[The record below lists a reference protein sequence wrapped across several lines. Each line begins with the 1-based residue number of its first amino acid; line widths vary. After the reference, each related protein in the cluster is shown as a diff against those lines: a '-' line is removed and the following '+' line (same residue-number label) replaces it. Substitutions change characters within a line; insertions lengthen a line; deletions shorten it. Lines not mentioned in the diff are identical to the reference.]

1 MSPNWYTNIPEEIV
15 TQSLPIR
22 RTPASKPITCIVTS
36 ADLIGTF
43 THFYRG
49 RTTPCERP
57 DCEAC
62 RDGQPW
68 RYHAYVGAW
77 SRNSGLHFI
86 FEMTAQAA
94 EKLIEFRTKYQ
105 SLRSC
110 QIDAYRWGKRS
121 NGRVIL
127 KASPSG
133 IAPTDLPLE
142 PDLVK
147 CLSVLWNIPL
157 PDLETGH
164 TTKNSPAVTIAQKI
178 ATTRLGTH
186 AT

>member
-1 MSPNWYTNIPEEIV
+1 MPEWFTNLPPEA
-15 TQSLPIR
+15 TNQSLPIR
-22 RTPASKPITCIVTS
+22 RTPPSKTITCIVTTE
-36 ADLIGTF
+36 DLLGTM

-57 DCEAC
+57 DCEPC

-77 SRNSGLHFI
+77 ARNAGLHFI

-94 EKLIEFRTKYQ
+94 EKLVEFREKYGT
-105 SLRSC
+105 LRSC
-110 QIDAYRWGKRS
+110 QIEAYRWGKRS
-121 NGRVIL
+121 NGRVVL

-133 IAPTDLPLE
+133 IPPTDLPLA
-142 PDLVK
+142 PNMIK

-157 PDLETGH
+157 PDLDIAGR
-164 TTKNSPAVTIAQKI
+164 TKQAPKLSVSEKLAVS
-178 ATTRLGTH
+178 RLRTNGT
-186 AT
+186 